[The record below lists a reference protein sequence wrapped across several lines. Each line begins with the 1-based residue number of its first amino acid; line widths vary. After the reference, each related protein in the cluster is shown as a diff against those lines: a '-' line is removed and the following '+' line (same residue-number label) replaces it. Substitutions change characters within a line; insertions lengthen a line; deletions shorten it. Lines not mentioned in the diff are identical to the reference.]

1 MIVTDIVELMIYAAA
16 MSAYRAHNFGDYS
29 SEINAILR
37 VVEYSDR
44 PRLAQ

>member
-1 MIVTDIVELMIYAAA
+1 MITDIVELLIYAAA
-16 MSAYRAHNFGDYS
+16 MAEYRRHNLHGGVK
-29 SEINAILR
+29 EINAILR